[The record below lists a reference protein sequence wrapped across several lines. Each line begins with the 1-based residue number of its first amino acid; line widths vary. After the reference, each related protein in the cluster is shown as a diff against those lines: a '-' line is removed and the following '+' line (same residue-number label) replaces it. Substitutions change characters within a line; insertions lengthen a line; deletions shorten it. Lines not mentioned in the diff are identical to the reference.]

1 MSLALLAV
9 IARPRL
15 LGQCTFRSRYPVR
28 ASGFQYVPKDACL
41 KLDFSQYP
49 DLPGY
54 PPQVSVSWALPQA
67 LAFWGIL
74 LRHGLRPG
82 RLLLHK
88 AERTRDGF
96 PRSVRPF
103 GVTLGWCFT
112 PDPIRV
118 QSCAA
123 WHARPGIVPFWACL
137 CLSGN
142 SQRRQVLHDDAYTP
156 SLTLAIATCL
166 AGLSCLA
173 QHLPPFLPAS
183 DD

>member
-1 MSLALLAV
+1 M
-9 IARPRL
+9 ITQPRS
-15 LGQCTFRSRYPVR
+15 LGQCTFRSRYPIR

-41 KLDFSQYP
+41 KLNFSQYP

-54 PPQVSVSWALPQA
+54 PPHVSVSWALPQA
-67 LAFWGIL
+67 LASWGIL

-82 RLLLHK
+82 RLLQRPFTSFR
-88 AERTRDGF
+88 ASSERARDGF
-96 PRSVRPF
+96 PRSVCPF
-103 GVTLGWCFT
+103 GVALGWCFT

-118 QSCAA
+118 QSCAT

-156 SLTLAIATCL
+156 SLALAIATCL